1 MLLDFGF
8 PMYPLYLSSILRN
21 HTHSS
26 SKDGVGVYS
35 LSMEQDIQ
43 ELIKKNLELTKEN
56 NKLLKKMRRN
66 AFLGGLLK
74 LVWIAVIIGL
84 PVYIYFNF
92 LAPVLDQ
99 VLDAAQS
106 VQDVGGKVEGL
117 QSELQDQLKGSG
129 VKEFLD
135 NFFNKQ

>member
-1 MLLDFGF
+1 
-8 PMYPLYLSSILRN
+8 
-21 HTHSS
+21 
-26 SKDGVGVYS
+26 
-35 LSMEQDIQ
+35 MEQDVQ
-43 ELIKKNLELTKEN
+43 ELLKKNIELTKEN

-106 VQDVGGKVEGL
+106 VQDVGSKVEGL
-117 QSELQDQLKGSG
+117 QGELQDQLKGSG
-129 VKEFLD
+129 IREFLD